1 MTKYFELN
9 MVSDPEIK
17 GVTSGLA
24 QVELDEDNPT
34 TRKLKDFFLGVG
46 YWERGKT
53 IPDFDINNC
62 TATLLPKAKLTDFL
76 DFSPFL
82 ITCDFMISEDVLTV
96 FRKLKIQ
103 QYVTYPVQIY
113 KRKKKPIAEKYY
125 LFCCPLQGYD
135 VINFQE
141 SVFYTGSEITGKKY
155 VHYNNHVEYQSDNR
169 ITNVE
174 KLVLNENFDSTL
186 DLFTTRIGGIFVSE
200 ALKDAIEIIGF
211 TGVRIS
217 NIRGPEIVVK

>member
-1 MTKYFELN
+1 MTKYFRLN
-9 MVSDPEIK
+9 RVSDPEIK

-24 QVELDEDNPT
+24 QVELNGDNPT

-53 IPDFDINNC
+53 IPDFNIDNC
-62 TATLLPKAKLTDFL
+62 TASFLPRAKLTDFL

-82 ITCDFMISEDVLTV
+82 ITCHFMISEDVLAV
-96 FRKLKIQ
+96 FKKLKIQ
-103 QYVTYPVQIY
+103 KYVAYPVQIY
-113 KRKKKPIAEKYY
+113 KGKKPIAEKYY

-169 ITNVE
+169 ITNAE
-174 KLVLNENFDSTL
+174 KLVLNKNFDSTL

-211 TGVRIS
+211 TGVKIS
-217 NIRGPEIVVK
+217 NIRGPEIVVR